1 MKEKKGM
8 KERVEKGNANSIA
21 FGIRKPLAE
30 VPHSDP
36 GNGRNYINREV
47 KNMNETKINQ
57 HTLFGDMKT
66 NVNGLVLKIPTKKRN
81 IRLKK

>member
-1 MKEKKGM
+1 MGISFNERKEEEGM
-8 KERVEKGNANSIA
+8 EERVSKGKANSIA
-21 FGIRKPLAE
+21 LGIRKPLAE

-57 HTLFGDMKT
+57 PYIIWRHE
-66 NVNGLVLKIPTKKRN
+66 N
-81 IRLKK
+81 